1 VRDHIAKML
10 RMVLHVREFDE
21 FQKAYNILVIV
32 RLRIVNTMGKGFY
45 VITTKYPTYNTKL

>member
-1 VRDHIAKML
+1 VRDYIAKMF

-21 FQKAYNILVIV
+21 FQKAYNNLVIV